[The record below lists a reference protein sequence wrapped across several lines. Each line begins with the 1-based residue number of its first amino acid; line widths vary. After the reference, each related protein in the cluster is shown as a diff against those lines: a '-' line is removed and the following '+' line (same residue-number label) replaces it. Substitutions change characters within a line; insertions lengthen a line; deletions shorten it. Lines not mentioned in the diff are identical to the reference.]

1 MKQWTVQDVMTAD
14 VASVLVDTPYAEV
27 VATLA
32 TRKVS
37 ALPVLDGFNHVIGV
51 VSEADLLHKVE
62 FIGEDT
68 EIRFFQ
74 WGTKKVNRA
83 KANATTAGD
92 LMTAPAVTVQPGVS
106 LVIAAKRMEEAHIKR
121 LPVLDEMGRLIGIV
135 SRRDLL
141 KMYLRPDDE
150 VRDDVIEGVLRQL
163 LWIDPLTVQVKVED
177 GVVTLNGEVDRM
189 STAQIAAHVTKRVP
203 GVVQV
208 VDHVTWNYDDTTIS
222 TGVGA

>member
-1 MKQWTVQDVMTAD
+1 MT
-14 VASVLVDTPYAEV
+14 T
-27 VATLA
+27 
-32 TRKVS
+32 
-37 ALPVLDGFNHVIGV
+37 
-51 VSEADLLHKVE
+51 
-62 FIGEDT
+62 
-68 EIRFFQ
+68 
-74 WGTKKVNRA
+74 
-83 KANATTAGD
+83 
-92 LMTAPAVTVQPGVS
+92 PAVTVQPGVS
-106 LVIAAKRMEEAHIKR
+106 LVIAAKRMEEEHIKR

-141 KMYLRPDDE
+141 KMYLRPDNE

-163 LWIDPLTVQVKVED
+163 LWIDPLTVQVEVED
-177 GVVTLNGEVDRM
+177 GVVTLNGEVDRK